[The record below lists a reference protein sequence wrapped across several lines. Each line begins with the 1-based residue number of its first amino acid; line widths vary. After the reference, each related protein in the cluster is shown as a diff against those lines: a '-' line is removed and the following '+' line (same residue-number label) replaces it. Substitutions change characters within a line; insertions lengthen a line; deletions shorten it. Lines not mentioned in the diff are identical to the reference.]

1 MPQRVPTMKKP
12 TPKQPSAQA
21 VKSKTSKPARAK
33 SSNDFTELRNLQ
45 EIKDLI
51 EFVAE
56 KNFDQ
61 IEIERG
67 DFRLRISKGGERIP
81 VSTQAMVQPMTVQ
94 PSITPAPVVAPA
106 SVVNVELSAPPA
118 QVEEDLHIITSPIV
132 GTFYRSSSP
141 TVDPFIKIGDS
152 VNAGQTLCIV
162 EAMKLMNEIQS
173 DVSGSIVKIFVEN
186 AQPIEYGQPLFG
198 LKL

>member
-12 TPKQPSAQA
+12 TTKQPSAQP
-21 VKSKTSKPARAK
+21 VKSKTSKPIALR

-67 DFRLRISKGGERIP
+67 DFRLRISKGGERLLVP
-81 VSTQAMVQPMTVQ
+81 AASVAQPVAAPPVVFAAPSAPAVSTTNAEVPAAQP
-94 PSITPAPVVAPA
+94 
-106 SVVNVELSAPPA
+106 
-118 QVEEDLHIITSPIV
+118 EEELHIVTSPIV

-198 LKL
+198 LKI

>member
-12 TPKQPSAQA
+12 TPKQPSAQS
-21 VKSKTSKPARAK
+21 VKSKTSKPAGAK

-67 DFRLRISKGGERIP
+67 DFRLRISKGGERIQVPIQAVAQPIVVPPSAAPVPIASP
-81 VSTQAMVQPMTVQ
+81 VSVIEP
-94 PSITPAPVVAPA
+94 PI
-106 SVVNVELSAPPA
+106 PPA
-118 QVEEDLHIITSPIV
+118 QVEENLHIITSPIV

-162 EAMKLMNEIQS
+162 EAMKLLNEIQS

>member
-12 TPKQPSAQA
+12 TPKQPSAQS
-21 VKSKTSKPARAK
+21 VKSKISKPATSK
-33 SSNDFTELRNLQ
+33 SANDFTELRNLQ

-67 DFRLRISKGGERIP
+67 DFRLRISKGGERSLP
-81 VSTQAMVQPMTVQ
+81 L
-94 PSITPAPVVAPA
+94 PAPVMAQPMAAPVPA
-106 SVVNVELSAPPA
+106 IPVVSTVGVEAPPA
-118 QVEEDLHIITSPIV
+118 QVEEDLHVVTSPIV
-132 GTFYRSSSP
+132 GTFYRSTSP
-141 TVDPFIKIGDS
+141 TVDPFAKIGDS

-162 EAMKLMNEIQS
+162 EAMKLMNEIQC
-173 DVSGSIVKIFVEN
+173 DVSGNIVKIFVEN
-186 AQPIEYGQPLFG
+186 AQPVEYGQPLFG

>member
-12 TPKQPSAQA
+12 TPKQPSAQS
-21 VKSKTSKPARAK
+21 VKSKTSKPIAAK
-33 SSNDFTELRNLQ
+33 SSDFTELRSLQ

-67 DFRLRISKGGERIP
+67 DFRLRISKGGERLLAPAPSIAQP
-81 VSTQAMVQPMTVQ
+81 IAAPPVAMATPSAPTVSTM
-94 PSITPAPVVAPA
+94 
-106 SVVNVELSAPPA
+106 NVEVPA
-118 QVEEDLHIITSPIV
+118 AQPEEELHVVTSPIV

-198 LKL
+198 LKI

>member
-12 TPKQPSAQA
+12 TTKQPSAQP
-21 VKSKTSKPARAK
+21 VKSKTSKPVAAK
-33 SSNDFTELRNLQ
+33 SSEDFTELRNLQ

-67 DFRLRISKGGERIP
+67 DFRLRISKGGERLPIP
-81 VSTQAMVQPMTVQ
+81 APSVAQPVAAPPVAIATSSVPAVST
-94 PSITPAPVVAPA
+94 
-106 SVVNVELSAPPA
+106 VNVEVPA
-118 QVEEDLHIITSPIV
+118 AQPEEELHVVTSPIV
-132 GTFYRSSSP
+132 GTFYLSSSP

-152 VNAGQTLCIV
+152 VSAGQTLCIV

-198 LKL
+198 IKI

>member
-1 MPQRVPTMKKP
+1 MKKP
-12 TPKQPSAQA
+12 TPKQPSAQLA
-21 VKSKTSKPARAK
+21 KSKTSKPTGAK

-67 DFRLRISKGGERIP
+67 DFRLRISKGGERIHIPIQGMAPPIVAPPSVSSAPVASP
-81 VSTQAMVQPMTVQ
+81 VSVVE
-94 PSITPAPVVAPA
+94 PA
-106 SVVNVELSAPPA
+106 APPA
-118 QVEEDLHIITSPIV
+118 QVEENLHIITSPIV
-132 GTFYRSSSP
+132 GTFYRSTSP
-141 TVDPFIKIGDS
+141 TIDPFIKIGDS

-173 DVSGSIVKIFVEN
+173 DVSGNIVKIFVEN

>member
-12 TPKQPSAQA
+12 TPKQPSAQPA
-21 VKSKTSKPARAK
+21 KNSKPAVKK
-33 SSNDFTELRNLQ
+33 STNDFTELRSLQ

-67 DFRLRISKGGERIP
+67 DFRLRISKGAEVTAP
-81 VSTQAMVQPMTVQ
+81 TVIHSVASAAPQ
-94 PSITPAPVVAPA
+94 VVAAPIAAAPAPSTTSVSVEAPA
-106 SVVNVELSAPPA
+106 APP
-118 QVEEDLHIITSPIV
+118 EEDFHVVTSPIV

-141 TVDPFIKIGDS
+141 TVDAFTKIGDTVS
-152 VNAGQTLCIV
+152 AGQTLCIV

-186 AQPIEYGQPLFG
+186 AQPVEYGQPLFG
-198 LKL
+198 IKI

>member
-21 VKSKTSKPARAK
+21 TKSKTSRPAGAK

-81 VSTQAMVQPMTVQ
+81 VSTQAMVQPIATL
-94 PSITPAPVVAPA
+94 PSMTPAPVVAPA
-106 SVVNVELSAPPA
+106 SVVNVEPSAP
-118 QVEEDLHIITSPIV
+118 VEEDLHIITSPIV

-141 TVDPFIKIGDS
+141 TIDPFIKIGDS

>member
-12 TPKQPSAQA
+12 TPKQPSAQP
-21 VKSKTSKPARAK
+21 VK

-67 DFRLRISKGGERIP
+67 DFRLRISKGGERSLP
-81 VSTQAMVQPMTVQ
+81 L
-94 PSITPAPVVAPA
+94 PAPVMAQPMAAPPAIPVVSTA
-106 SVVNVELSAPPA
+106 SVEAPPA
-118 QVEEDLHIITSPIV
+118 QVEEDLHVVTSPIV

-141 TVDPFIKIGDS
+141 TVDPFTKIGDS

-162 EAMKLMNEIQS
+162 EAMKLMNEIQC

-186 AQPIEYGQPLFG
+186 AQPVEYGQPLFG

>member
-1 MPQRVPTMKKP
+1 MPQPVPTMKKP

-21 VKSKTSKPARAK
+21 AKSKSTKPTVTK
-33 SSNDFTELRNLQ
+33 SSDDFTELRSLQ

-67 DFRLRISKGGERIP
+67 DFRLRISKGGERLP
-81 VSTQAMVQPMTVQ
+81 LAA
-94 PSITPAPVVAPA
+94 APVAAQSVAAQPVAVATPSA
-106 SVVNVELSAPPA
+106 STVSPSVEVPVA
-118 QVEEDLHIITSPIV
+118 QPEEDFHVITSPIV

-173 DVSGSIVKIFVEN
+173 DVSGNIVKIFVEN

-198 LKL
+198 VRL